1 MGALSELWNILV
13 ANGAED
19 AVQIL
24 WRKGLYGC
32 ASLLSGKGN
41 T

>member
-19 AVQIL
+19 AVQYCGE
-24 WRKGLYGC
+24 RDFMAVQAY
-32 ASLLSGKGN
+32 
-41 T
+41 